1 MAAINMAFHGC
12 FGEAVVHDTLTEP
25 GEVRLG
31 YIINETMYPFPTDVP
46 SIRKETNPLKF
57 TATRLWLLRQKAE
70 QTKQEQPAPEPTT
83 GNPKQTVQLSLF

>member
-1 MAAINMAFHGC
+1 
-12 FGEAVVHDTLTEP
+12 VHNTLTEP
-25 GEVRLG
+25 GEVLLG

-70 QTKQEQPAPEPTT
+70 QTKQEQPAQPEPAPEPTT
-83 GNPKQTVQLSLF
+83 GNPKQPVQLSLF